1 MIKGIIVSA
10 VLSVITCVSVNA
22 QTPSKAAMAKGKEL
36 YTQYCLT
43 CHQPDGEGVPN
54 LNPPLIKTSYTVGD
68 KTKLITW
75 VLSGTTDKKEIDGQ
89 FYSNNMPPQN
99 YLKDEEIS
107 AVLTYIRNS
116 FGNKASAVSAAEVKK
131 VRATV
136 K

>member
-1 MIKGIIVSA
+1 MIKSIIVSA
-10 VLSVITCVSVNA
+10 ALVIVCISLNA
-22 QTPSKAAMAKGKEL
+22 QTPSKAAMDKGKEL

-54 LNPPLIKTSYTVGD
+54 LNPPLIKTSYTIGD

>member
-1 MIKGIIVSA
+1 MIKSIIVSA
-10 VLSVITCVSVNA
+10 ALAIVCLNVNA
-22 QTPSKAAMAKGKEL
+22 QTPSKATMDKGKEL

-54 LNPPLIKTSYTVGD
+54 LNPPLIKTSYTIGD

-99 YLKDEEIS
+99 YLKNEEIS

-116 FGNKASAVSAAEVKK
+116 FGNKASAVSPAEVKK

>member
-1 MIKGIIVSA
+1 MVKSIIVSA
-10 VLSVITCVSVNA
+10 ALAIVCLKLNA
-22 QTPSKAAMAKGKEL
+22 QTPPKATMDKGKEL

-54 LNPPLIKTSYTVGD
+54 LNPPLIKTSYTIGD

-116 FGNKASAVSAAEVKK
+116 FGNKASAVAAAEVKK

>member
-10 VLSVITCVSVNA
+10 ALSVIACVSVNA
-22 QTPSKAAMAKGKEL
+22 QAPSKAAMAKGKEL